1 MAHGP
6 DFERR
11 LRVRPK
17 HFRLA
22 ATDPGDTGRLDKAGA
37 ATLHEHQLAELRTL
51 QDRLWAENERSLL
64 LVFQALDAAG
74 KDGTIAHVMSG
85 VNPQGCDVHAFKAPT
100 ALELDHDF
108 LWRCQVRV
116 PERGRIG
123 IFNRSY
129 YEEVLVVRVHPELL
143 ARQPGVDAEDP
154 GIWRKRFEDINAFE
168 AHLARNGTR
177 VVKFFLHVSKEEQ
190 KRRFLQRIED
200 PEKNW
205 KFSSADVRER
215 ASWDAYQAAYDEMLR
230 ATSTPHARWYAI
242 PADHKWY
249 MRAAVG
255 GIVTHHLR
263 DLNPAYPTL
272 PESERDAL
280 EAARVQLLAEPE

>member
-22 ATDPGDTGRLDKAGA
+22 AADPGDTGRLDKAGA
-37 ATLHEHQLAELRTL
+37 AALHEHQLAELRAL

-64 LVFQALDAAG
+64 LVFQAFDAAG
-74 KDGTIAHVMSG
+74 KDGMIVHVMSG

-108 LWRCQVRV
+108 LWRCQVRL

-143 ARQPGVDAEDP
+143 ARQPGVDAQDP

-230 ATSTPHARWYAI
+230 ATSTAHGRWYAI

-280 EAARVQLLAEPE
+280 EAARVALTAEED